1 MAEHIIDFSL
11 LEQLSGGDPKYKY
24 ELLEIFLNTMDTGM
38 DNLQQLAKE
47 GVDYDAVFKQAHALK
62 SSAGIV
68 KIKGIYDGLLRVE
81 TMGRDIAEART
92 TEGKEEIAGMVAQ
105 MTGTYQQARPRLVEE
120 FEKNKSAS

>member
-68 KIKGIYDGLLRVE
+68 KIKGIYDGLLLVE

>member
-92 TEGKEEIAGMVAQ
+92 TEGKEEIAGMVAK
-105 MTGTYQQARPRLVEE
+105 MTETYQQARPGLVEE
-120 FEKNKSAS
+120 YEKNKSAS

>member
-105 MTGTYQQARPRLVEE
+105 MTETYQQARPGLVEE
-120 FEKNKSAS
+120 YEKNKSAS